1 MNENED
7 NNGLLKD
14 IDKIK
19 DNENIIINENN
30 EKNIDSDMDDNIENG
45 NNIWTKKNNIIKIW
59 LNQI

>member
-45 NNIWTKKNNIIKIW
+45 NNIWTKKNNIIKI
-59 LNQI
+59 